1 MSQSPSQSSPLPV
14 RSSQDFAPNLPPS
27 VLDDPAVFKSLGDPL
42 ALKAVL
48 RRVLPKTGPR
58 VRAKLAHCLHLLACG
73 NPWKSAEATSGVSWH
88 TVQAYKRN
96 YPDFADLYN
105 VAEACR
111 DAIRQARRVDAMQER
126 AVDGW
131 EEPVWYKGVQVGTVR
146 KFSDKLLELG
156 LRAGEP
162 DKYGDRPQ
170 AQVSFDVAISF
181 VSEGVDHSHSQR
193 RAIDVTGQVQPA
205 KAGTERGQLPRR
217 GKNTRK

>member
-1 MSQSPSQSSPLPV
+1 
-14 RSSQDFAPNLPPS
+14 
-27 VLDDPAVFKSLGDPL
+27 
-42 ALKAVL
+42 
-48 RRVLPKTGPR
+48 
-58 VRAKLAHCLHLLACG
+58 
-73 NPWKSAEATSGVSWH
+73 
-88 TVQAYKRN
+88 VQAYKRN